1 MKNLPNKDDDPPIL
15 VFVHGVGDRGKCI
28 VYVIA
33 GGIQMKVNSKHKGC
47 LHTPCHIPDMCFVTT
62 PPPPQICRDSH
73 LFEFHQII
81 WWHEEMHLITYF
93 VLLSLSWI
101 SIPSQRRRFLLHTFV
116 INTRSSIQQYKTLK
130 YNTLVSR
137 FFLKMSVLFQISP
150 FFKIETFLL

>member
-1 MKNLPNKDDDPPIL
+1 MMIHQYLFLYMGSGIGANAVSMSLLGGSRWKWTANRRDAFTHL
-15 VFVHGVGDRGKCI
+15 VISLTC
-28 VYVIA
+28 A
-33 GGIQMKVNSKHKGC
+33 LWQ
-47 LHTPCHIPDMCFVTT
+47 
-62 PPPPQICRDSH
+62 PPPQICRDSH

-101 SIPSQRRRFLLHTFV
+101 SIPIKRRRFLLHTFV
-116 INTRSSIQQYKTLK
+116 INTTSSIQQYKTLK

-137 FFLKMSVLFQISP
+137 FFFKMSVLFQISP

>member
-1 MKNLPNKDDDPPIL
+1 MQCLCHCWGDPDESEQQTEGMP
-15 VFVHGVGDRGKCI
+15 
-28 VYVIA
+28 
-33 GGIQMKVNSKHKGC
+33 S
-47 LHTPCHIPDMCFVTT
+47 HTLSYPWHVLCDNP

-101 SIPSQRRRFLLHTFV
+101 SIPIKRRRFLLHTFV
-116 INTRSSIQQYKTLK
+116 INTTSSIQQYKTLK

-137 FFLKMSVLFQISP
+137 FFFKMSVLFQISP

>member
-1 MKNLPNKDDDPPIL
+1 MMIHQYLFLYMGSGIGANALSMSLLGGSRWKWTANIRDAFTHLVISLTCALWQKN
-15 VFVHGVGDRGKCI
+15 
-28 VYVIA
+28 
-33 GGIQMKVNSKHKGC
+33 
-47 LHTPCHIPDMCFVTT
+47 
-62 PPPPQICRDSH
+62 PPQICRYSH

-137 FFLKMSVLFQISP
+137 FFLKMSVLFQISH